1 MSPAVALP
9 ALQHQQACGEWG
21 RRGQNGE
28 GMGGESSIRTTQ
40 LCPFVL
46 SPWGPQSPGEDTSP
60 TVLMHRGGAHTESN
74 GRWDFGGLIP
84 SPETGGRSQSE
95 GCRGGLPGVP
105 TYIGRESAVNPYP
118 LREVS
123 GSPYPAPG
131 GSTGVVPRPG
141 RKRGGGKH
149 PSRGEPSP
157 PR

>member
-28 GMGGESSIRTTQ
+28 GMGGSQVSGQPSSVPLSCPLGDLRALGRTRP
-40 LCPFVL
+40 LL
-46 SPWGPQSPGEDTSP
+46 SSCT
-60 TVLMHRGGAHTESN
+60 GGGVHTESK

-84 SPETGGRSQSE
+84 SPETGGPSQSG

-105 TYIGRESAVNPYP
+105 TYTGRESAVNPYP

-131 GSTGVVPRPG
+131 GSTGVILRPG
-141 RKRGGGKH
+141 RKGVGGKH

>member
-28 GMGGESSIRTTQ
+28 GQVSGQPSSVPLSCPLGDLRALGRTRPLLSSCTGGGSHGVHGT
-40 LCPFVL
+40 LGF
-46 SPWGPQSPGEDTSP
+46 W
-60 TVLMHRGGAHTESN
+60 GAHTQH
-74 GRWDFGGLIP
+74 GGW
-84 SPETGGRSQSE
+84 GSQTVR
-95 GCRGGLPGVP
+95 GVQGGGLPGVP
-105 TYIGRESAVNPYP
+105 TYTGRESAVNPYP

-123 GSPYPAPG
+123 GSPYPTPG
-131 GSTGVVPRPG
+131 GSAGVVLRPG
-141 RKRGGGKH
+141 RKGSGGEY